1 MFANVM
7 MPCFFLEPQ
16 DFAESFF
23 YVGDRLNCGST
34 RKCNVT
40 FPTINESLISDVKLA
55 NVRFPSN
62 NAVQQIIKWL
72 LTSIL
77 EIKLRAF

>member
-1 MFANVM
+1 MF
-7 MPCFFLEPQ
+7 FFLEPQ

-23 YVGDRLNCGST
+23 YVGDRLICGST

-40 FPTINESLISDVKLA
+40 FSTINESLIGDVKLA